1 MTTLTDPIFGQM
13 TLQDSYW
20 IKTETMTI
28 YGKTK
33 TVEVICDDCDGEI
46 IEDQRNAY
54 LQYKLQ
60 ESSFVRVIGGC
71 QTCL

>member
-1 MTTLTDPIFGQM
+1 MHTLFDPTFGQM

-33 TVEVICDDCDGEI
+33 TVEVILY
-46 IEDQRNAY
+46 R
-54 LQYKLQ
+54 L
-60 ESSFVRVIGGC
+60 R
-71 QTCL
+71 